1 MGSPYGGTT
10 NYSDRPPRVHI
21 NPGFGLRFDMILTVT
36 DNDDLYR
43 ELSATSSFLAMPY
56 VMLGRCLRNT
66 SFTGPFVL
74 SLDKRL

>member
-1 MGSPYGGTT
+1 MEPRSTT
-10 NYSDRPPRVHI
+10 PIYRERPPRVHI
-21 NPGFGLRFDMILTVT
+21 NPGFGPRFDMILTVT

-56 VMLGRCLRNT
+56 VMLGRCLR
-66 SFTGPFVL
+66 SRGFTGLFVM